1 MKNVVCI
8 LIMFTLSLYANSN
21 ESINTITLINDQIV
35 TNMVETEK
43 KNDSAYEIIK
53 RTSLPINKEF
63 SIKVTTPNLNEY
75 IKITSFSENID
86 FIRFTRDKT
95 NSLITFRTLANGSAK
110 LNFQVDNKDA
120 VVRKYFYTINITN
133 VIEQNNQFSQSKN
146 IPIKNAKPR
155 KESISKTIP
164 LAKARFLN
172 TTTPNTEIVS
182 EDKKLYEMAL
192 DLENSMN
199 YDEALKIYS
208 NISTV
213 YTNSPY
219 KIESMIKTAN
229 IYNRQN
235 NSDNAI
241 AKYKE
246 ISDDKTAT
254 ADQKANSIYDMG
266 TTLKKQNKDKEAM
279 VEFLKV
285 IYLYPETK
293 SAYNSSF
300 DYADSLNNT
309 GDLSAGFEILSKS
322 LSDDTDFEKRPE
334 ALILLA
340 KMYEYG
346 DPTIRDYQKS
356 YETYSKYLEEFPNSR
371 QAKEAYDRQLFLQ
384 RNFINI
390 R

>member
-219 KIESMIKTAN
+219 KSESMIKTAN

>member
-1 MKNVVCI
+1 MKNMVCI
-8 LIMFTLSLYANSN
+8 LIMFTLNIYANSN
-21 ESINTITLINDQIV
+21 QSINTITLINDKVV
-35 TNMVETEK
+35 TNMIETEK
-43 KNDSAYEIIK
+43 KNDSAYELIK

-63 SIKVTTPNLNEY
+63 SIKIITPNLNEY

-95 NSLITFRTLANGSAK
+95 NSLITFRTLNNGIAK
-110 LNFQVDNKDA
+110 LNFQVDNKDSI
-120 VVRKYFYTINITN
+120 VRKYFYTISITN
-133 VIEQNNQFSQSKN
+133 VIKQNNQLSQSKN
-146 IPIKNAKPR
+146 IPIKNTSPS
-155 KESISKTIP
+155 KESTSKTTQ
-164 LAKARFLN
+164 LEKARFLN
-172 TTTPNTEIVS
+172 TTTPNTEIVGKD
-182 EDKKLYEMAL
+182 EKLYKMAL

-208 NISTV
+208 NIVTV

-219 KIESMIKTAN
+219 KIDSMIKTAN
-229 IYNRQN
+229 IYNIQN

-241 AKYKE
+241 EKYKE
-246 ISDDKTAT
+246 ISTDGKAT
-254 ADQKANSIYDMG
+254 EDQKANSIYNMG
-266 TTLKKQNKDKEAM
+266 LTLKKQDKDDEAM

-285 IYLYPETK
+285 IYLYPETQ

-322 LSDDTDFEKRPE
+322 LNDDTSFQKRPE

-346 DPTIRDYQKS
+346 SPNIRDYQKS
-356 YETYSKYLEEFPNSR
+356 YDTYSKYLEEFPNNR
-371 QAKEAYDRQLFLQ
+371 QAREAYDRQLFLQ